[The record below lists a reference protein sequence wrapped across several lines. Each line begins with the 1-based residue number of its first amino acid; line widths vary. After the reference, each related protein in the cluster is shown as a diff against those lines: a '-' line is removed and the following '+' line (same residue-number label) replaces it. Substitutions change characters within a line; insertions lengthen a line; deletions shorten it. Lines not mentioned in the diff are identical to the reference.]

1 METNEH
7 GSMDLSAGDKK
18 TGIEAMTPMQE
29 EGRTENGMVVP
40 RPIGANRK
48 REGKERTERE
58 SRGHDD
64 REREGGEGSS
74 REPSERKQEP
84 GGFNVASLDDI
95 KPEDRIPADID
106 DWLEELKEQSGL
118 DSSFDMQVRQMTF
131 GRKRTAL
138 LFLSCFT
145 KDTSLIEI
153 LKRLS
158 LLDPESL
165 RQGHSAIKA
174 FFEFY
179 LPAVQVTVT
188 NSMQKLI
195 EEVMIGNTA
204 FYVDGEPTAL
214 IIDAKQYPSRTPDE
228 PVLEKVV
235 RGSKDGFTETLLMNV
250 ALVRRRLRD
259 PHLRFEILKVGTRTQ
274 TDVAMGYV
282 EDIADPK
289 LVESLRDKI
298 QAINIDGI
306 PLADKQLEELT
317 VKTDWNPF
325 PLVRYSERPDVVA
338 AHMMNGSVSVIVD
351 TSPSVIVL
359 PTTFFDLIQHAEEN
373 RQNAFIGTYLRWV
386 RFFGIL
392 SSIFLLPLWFLFA
405 ENPGLRPHWLW
416 FLGANKTGD
425 LPLVLQFL
433 FVEVG
438 VDLMRLAAVHT
449 PSPLVTAMSLVS
461 AILVGDIAVKT
472 GLFINEVILYMAV
485 AAIGMFA
492 TPSYEL
498 GLANR
503 IVRLVLLLAAF
514 AFQAPGLVA
523 AATIIVIWLALTRS
537 FNSPYLWPFIPF
549 NAGAMLSVLLRRPRP
564 KNKVRPSINRTKQN
578 VKQPLATAEGGAR
591 EGERHG

>member
-1 METNEH
+1 M
-7 GSMDLSAGDKK
+7 
-18 TGIEAMTPMQE
+18 I
-29 EGRTENGMVVP
+29 VP
-40 RPIGANRK
+40 KPVGVNRK
-48 REGKERTERE
+48 REEKERSERE
-58 SRGHDD
+58 GRAHAD
-64 REREGGEGSS
+64 REREGREASS
-74 REPSERKQEP
+74 RDRSERRQEP
-84 GGFNVASLDDI
+84 GGFNVSDPDDL
-95 KPEDRIPADID
+95 KPEDRIPPDID
-106 DWLEELKEQSGL
+106 DWLEELKRKSGL
-118 DSSFDMQVRQMTF
+118 ESSFDVQVRQMTF
-131 GRKRTAL
+131 GHKRTGL

-145 KDTSLIEI
+145 KDVSLTEVI
-153 LKRLS
+153 KRLS
-158 LLDPESL
+158 YLDPESL
-165 RQGHSAIKA
+165 RQGSSALKT

-204 FYVDGEPTAL
+204 FYVDGESTAL
-214 IIDAKQYPSRTPDE
+214 IIDAKQYPTRTPDE

-359 PTTFFDLIQHAEEN
+359 PTTYFDLVQHAEEN

-405 ENPGLRPHWLW
+405 EHPELRPHWLW

-433 FVEVG
+433 LVEVG

-514 AFQAPGLVA
+514 AFQAPGLIA
-523 AATIIVIWLALTRS
+523 ATTIIVIWLSLTRS

-549 NAGAMLSVLLRRPRP
+549 NAGALLAVILRRPRP

-578 VKQPLATAEGGAR
+578 VKQPLATTERGAG
-591 EGERHG
+591 ESERHG